1 MFFAFEWTVIAVMIV
16 LNGILSAYE
25 MALAGRPFPMRV
37 PSHAVAAG
45 KARRR
50 RGSLYEGPP
59 GGQFCRAAAG
69 HHALRGHRRGHGRR
83 FCGRTFGSSLLILRW
98 GLSALSAKLIA
109 MTLFVLPLSVA
120 TILFAELLPKL
131 FALRNREWVCLWLSP
146 TMKRLAT
153 LMSPI
158 VGGLEWIVKRMLAL
172 GQKYFRGLSL
182 QTEAAS
188 LNELRAAVALARTS
202 RVIGAREEK
211 IVLAAAQ
218 LATRPI
224 QQVVLAAA
232 DISMISIHATLTEA
246 LLQAHLDLHT
256 RFPICT
262 AANDPQSI
270 NGYITFKDLV
280 VALKMKPSTP
290 TVEGIIRPIK
300 KIQEDSFISQVL
312 EQMMREKI
320 HIALV
325 VAKTGTVLG
334 MITLEDIVEEMLGDI
349 EDEFDHLP
357 THFHPAG
364 PGWIMGG
371 GVSMTTVYQCLGLS
385 LETAPPAIRSLRL
398 AEWCALVLGR
408 AVARGDI
415 LRAEGI
421 EVSVRKLRRRKVSE
435 AFLSLVSK

>member
-1 MFFAFEWTVIAVMIV
+1 MLFAFAWTIIALMIA

-25 MALAGRPFPMRV
+25 MALASV
-37 PSHAVAAG
+37 SHARLLVLSQQKKHGASAALYMKDRLEASFAALQLG
-45 KARRR
+45 ITLF
-50 RGSLYEGPP
+50 GSI
-59 GGQFCRAAAG
+59 AAATG
-69 HHALRGHRRGHGRR
+69 GAFVDENLAPR
-83 FCGRTFGSSLLILRW
+83 LIARW

-109 MTLFVLPLSVA
+109 MTMFVLPLSVA

-146 TMKRLAT
+146 VMKRLAGFI
-153 LMSPI
+153 SPI
-158 VGGLEWIVKRMLAL
+158 VSGLERTVKGLLSL
-172 GQKYFRGLSL
+172 GQKYFHGLAAQPES
-182 QTEAAS
+182 AS

-224 QQVVLAAA
+224 EQVILPAA
-232 DISMISIHATLTEA
+232 DISMIPMNATLAEA
-246 LLQAHLDLHT
+246 LVQAHLDLHT

-262 AANDPQSI
+262 VANDPQTI

-280 VALKMKPSTP
+280 VALKMKPASP
-290 TVEGIIRPIK
+290 TVEGIVRPIK
-300 KIQEDSFISQVL
+300 KIRANSYISQVL

-325 VAKTGTVLG
+325 VNNSGVVLG
-334 MITLEDIVEEMLGDI
+334 LITLEDIVEEMLGDI

-357 THFHPAG
+357 THFHRAG
-364 PGWIMGG
+364 GGWIMGG
-371 GVSMTTVYQCLGLS
+371 GVSMTTVYQCLGMS
-385 LETAPPAIRSLRL
+385 LEAMPPAIRSLRL
-398 AEWCALVLGR
+398 AEWSALILGR
-408 AVARGDI
+408 AVTRGDL

-421 EVSVRKLRRRKVSE
+421 EVSVRKLRRRKVAE
-435 AFLSLVSK
+435 AFLNFSPK